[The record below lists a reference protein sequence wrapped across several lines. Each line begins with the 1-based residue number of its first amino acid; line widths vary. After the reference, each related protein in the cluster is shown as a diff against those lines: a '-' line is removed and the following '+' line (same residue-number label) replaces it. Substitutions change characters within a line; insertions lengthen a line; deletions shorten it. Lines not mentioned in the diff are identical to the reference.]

1 MVALANPLLGFKTSK
16 SQSILQGLEFQF
28 HYRSSPN
35 FSPQYPALERVW
47 NCQRRLWQGPHSLGQ
62 PGEEEVLSFRWSS
75 WPCLDNA
82 RFSRWRGVIKQTEEW
97 KLCGLAADSAGPRWK
112 FRDGSNSRHLGKGTL
127 RWKFL
132 GRRRPR
138 ISHGPTPR
146 YASIEF
152 NARASFA
159 LQKFV

>member
-47 NCQRRLWQGPHSLGQ
+47 NCQRRLWQGPHSLERKKFFPFDDHLG
-62 PGEEEVLSFRWSS
+62 PASIMLG
-75 WPCLDNA
+75 
-82 RFSRWRGVIKQTEEW
+82 SRGGVIKQTEEW

>member
-16 SQSILQGLEFQF
+16 SQSILQGLEFQLPIF
-28 HYRSSPN
+28 A
-35 FSPQYPALERVW
+35 QLLPAISCFGTGLELSKTPLTRA
-47 NCQRRLWQGPHSLGQ
+47 SLAR
-62 PGEEEVLSFRWSS
+62 EEEVLSFRWSS